1 MPNEAL
7 REELL
12 LLRFAERP
20 SIRFVSLEW
29 KEMSS
34 IVAIVRNLRSK
45 KYDPLSQ
52 RNEELLANTVKLIF
66 RLADGPFDLSDPL
79 VGLDSLLSE
88 TRQAIPMAGSEHE
101 EIKNLEQALLALA
114 STRHPARSFLEE
126 FISSRPEI
134 EAGRL
139 YERFGDPAIV
149 LCPRDIESLP
159 AIEKWIA
166 DENLFVS
173 LSRYRELKKS
183 PPFPCQV
190 LFGPPSRYEGWGRT
204 PEKNHRAQWLVTTP
218 RAEEVLFLIWP
229 PFREP
234 SLEELSPWPG
244 FKHLINPSTPR
255 EEQESQPE
263 IEEFEVRET
272 SPPTFEPH
280 ASLVDAKR
288 LEIQGPEGSL
298 WVYFE
303 ISEAPYPKV
312 LKATDSDEMEST
324 FPSSGEYLIFRNSRS
339 EHARLQSIA
348 EQWWDTRIAEPAYA
362 KAIGE
367 FEEIRNT
374 MTACVEKLGVSAFTD
389 ELISYGVRRNYSR
402 YVAKRLLVPQYLA
415 PEQFRH
421 FQAIG
426 KVCGEDWTEADFARI
441 KMIRASRAQAGRL
454 HFRELLEELRN
465 YKGPDLEE
473 ELARFGYAL
482 PAIGNGEPLLISRV
496 VSISPGLHKIPSSK
510 LGLPLKEDG
519 LSWLE

>member
-29 KEMSS
+29 DEMSS
-34 IVAIVRNLRSK
+34 VVTIARKLKSK
-45 KYDPLSQ
+45 KYAPLSH
-52 RNEELLANTVKLIF
+52 RNEELLAHTLELIF
-66 RLADGPFDLSDPL
+66 TLADGPFDLSDPF
-79 VGLDSLLSE
+79 VGLDSLISE

-101 EIKNLEQALLALA
+101 EIKNLERALLALA

-126 FISSRPEI
+126 FVSSRPEI

-139 YERFGDPAIV
+139 YERFGEPAIV
-149 LCPRDIESLP
+149 LCPRDVQSLP
-159 AIEKWIA
+159 AIEKWIE

-173 LSRYRELKKS
+173 LSRYRGLKKS

-190 LFGPPSRYEGWGRT
+190 LFGPPSRYEWGRT
-204 PEKNHRAQWLVTTP
+204 PENSHRAQWLVTTP
-218 RAEEVLFLIWP
+218 RAEEVIFLIWP

-234 SLEELSPWPG
+234 SLDELSPWPG
-244 FKHLINPSTPR
+244 FNHSSNSPIPR
-255 EEQESQPE
+255 QEQERLPE

-272 SPPTFEPH
+272 LPPTFEPH
-280 ASLVDAKR
+280 TSLVDAKR

-303 ISEAPYPKV
+303 ISEAPYPKRFE
-312 LKATDSDEMEST
+312 ATDGDDKESK
-324 FPSSGEYLIFRNSRS
+324 FPSSGEYLIFRSSRT

-348 EQWWDTRIAEPAYA
+348 ETWWDTRIAEPSYA
-362 KAIGE
+362 KATIE

-374 MTACVEKLGVSAFTD
+374 MTAYVEKLGVSAFTD
-389 ELISYGVRRNYSR
+389 QLISHGVRRNYSS
-402 YVAKRLLVPQYLA
+402 YVAKRILVPQYLA
-415 PEQFRH
+415 PEEFRH

-426 KVCGEDWTEADFARI
+426 KVCGQDWTEADFTTV
-441 KMIRASRAQAGRL
+441 KMIRASRAQAGRI
-454 HFRELLEELRN
+454 HFKELLEELRN
-465 YKGPDLEE
+465 YKGADLEE
-473 ELARFGYAL
+473 ELAKFGHVM
-482 PAIGNGEPLLISRV
+482 PAIGNGEPLLVSRV

-510 LGLPLKEDG
+510 LGLPLKENG